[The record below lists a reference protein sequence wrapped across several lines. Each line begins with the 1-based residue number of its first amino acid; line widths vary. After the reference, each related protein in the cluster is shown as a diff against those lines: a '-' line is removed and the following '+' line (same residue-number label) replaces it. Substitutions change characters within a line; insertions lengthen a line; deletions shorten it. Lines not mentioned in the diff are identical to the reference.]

1 MLEPLPGHDETEL
14 RRLTSIAGRGYGADW
29 HLFMT
34 VPAVLMVV
42 SIVACVWRDQGGVL
56 ATLVALNAVCALAA
70 ILGLLR
76 VASTLNRLKLG
87 REEPELS
94 LE

>member
-14 RRLTSIAGRGYGADW
+14 RRITSIAGKGYRVDW

-34 VPAVLMVV
+34 APAVLMLV
-42 SIVACVWRDQGGVL
+42 SIVACVWRDQGSVL
-56 ATLVALNAVCALAA
+56 ATLVALNVICALAA
-70 ILGLLR
+70 VLGLMR
-76 VASTLNRLKLG
+76 VASTLKHIQLG

-94 LE
+94 LD